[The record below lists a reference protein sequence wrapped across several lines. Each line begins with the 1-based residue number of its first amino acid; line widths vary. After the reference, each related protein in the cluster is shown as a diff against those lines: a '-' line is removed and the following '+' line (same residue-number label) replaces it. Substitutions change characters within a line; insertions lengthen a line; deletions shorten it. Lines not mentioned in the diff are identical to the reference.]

1 MKTLGKNSK
10 TNLWNGS
17 MMLWSL
23 ITLLLMKT
31 SAGQQGDHILRQST
45 TCQKD
50 IPSGDFGFYLDDDE
64 LFYVDLDTKEVV
76 YRLPE
81 IESVFSFEA
90 QGGLQNLAVC
100 RHNLDI
106 YIKRTNSTSG
116 PIVPP
121 VVKVYPMQ
129 HVKPG
134 KPNTLICA
142 TEDFFPCV
150 LNISWSKNGIP
161 VKEGITV
168 TDFYP
173 GKEFTFKRF
182 AYLTFIP
189 VQGDIYSCNV
199 EHPGLDRPTTVFWQ
213 PDNPSGNENKTVS
226 FSNYYKSS
234 GVFLHQI
241 TADCLY
247 MREGQKLVFL
257 QTTLYNKERQV
268 YFDSRIGKFIGI
280 TEFGK
285 IEAEYWNNDTAY
297 LEKMRAAIMIF
308 CKHNF
313 DLLNNTIMDRK
324 VIPVVTM
331 QPLRSVIEK
340 HPNLLMCEA
349 SGFYPQSIRVTML
362 KNGEEVTRDISSSGL
377 ISNGDWTYQITLLM
391 EFIPKKEDVYGCK
404 VEHSSLNEPMIVEW
418 RMEAYN

>member
-1 MKTLGKNSK
+1 MVKRAFDEVVAGRQGRFKPVLGKDLNTVNINTDTQGADKHTDIEPSLVKAFITEFNGDSK
-10 TNLWNGS
+10 
-17 MMLWSL
+17 
-23 ITLLLMKT
+23 IIR
-31 SAGQQGDHILRQST
+31 DILEKEWHKFSQLS
-45 TCQKD
+45 
-50 IPSGDFGFYLDDDE
+50 
-64 LFYVDLDTKEVV
+64 DLSPIFDT
-76 YRLPE
+76 P
-81 IESVFSFEA
+81 
-90 QGGLQNLAVC
+90 
-100 RHNLDI
+100 
-106 YIKRTNSTSG
+106 
-116 PIVPP
+116 
-121 VVKVYPMQ
+121 
-129 HVKPG
+129 
-134 KPNTLICA
+134 
-142 TEDFFPCV
+142 
-150 LNISWSKNGIP
+150 
-161 VKEGITV
+161 
-168 TDFYP
+168 
-173 GKEFTFKRF
+173 FKM
-182 AYLTFIP
+182 
-189 VQGDIYSCNV
+189 IYSKGPNIRDYLECA
-199 EHPGLDRPTTVFWQ
+199 
-213 PDNPSGNENKTVS
+213 VS
-226 FSNYYKSS
+226 IEDEPFYYFCLLIS

-418 RMEAYN
+418 SK